1 MERIDKHAVEN
12 ADIAYIHEHA
22 RVELNRLAGH
32 SVLFTGAGG
41 FLGYYFIKV
50 IAAWNDAYPNST
62 IQLTALSNF
71 RNGIPSHLRVFAR
84 DRNIQIVKKDITTY
98 TVSTR
103 QRFDYIIHA
112 ASIASPI
119 FYRQYPIETIN
130 ANVQGMYR
138 ILDYAVRRNAT
149 KHAIRGLLYFSSS
162 EIYGDPT
169 PGNIPTP
176 ETYRGNVSCTG
187 PRACYDESKRFCETL
202 CVNYA
207 AVHRLPISVARPFNN
222 YGPGLKITDG
232 RVIPDFARNILDNTN
247 IVMYSSGSP
256 SRTFCY
262 VADALVGYIK
272 ILTHGRRG
280 EAYNIGVEKPEVNVS
295 ELAKKM
301 ITIGKKYFSYT
312 GKLRVAKSK
321 DTHYLTDNPQ
331 RRCPQI
337 TKAAKELGYKPQISL
352 EEGLYRSM
360 MWYKD
365 TYKK

>member
-1 MERIDKHAVEN
+1 MKVIDKASIEE
-12 ADIAYIHEHA
+12 DIAYIHAHTQA
-22 RVELNRLAGH
+22 ELGLLAGR

-41 FLGYYFIKV
+41 FLGYYFIKTV
-50 IAAWNDAYPNST
+50 ARWNEKHPKRK
-62 IQLTALSNF
+62 IQLTALSTF
-71 RNGIPSHLRVFAR
+71 RHGIPNHIAEAAKKGGIRIL
-84 DRNIQIVKKDITTY
+84 KKDITVY
-98 TVSTR
+98 TLPTAL
-103 QRFDYIIHA
+103 RFDYIIHA

-138 ILDYAVRRNAT
+138 ILDYAVRRNKT
-149 KHAIRGLLYFSSS
+149 RHKLRGLLYFSSS

-207 AVHRLPISVARPFNN
+207 AVHSLPITVARPFNN
-222 YGPGLKITDG
+222 YGPGLKIDDG
-232 RVIPDFARNILDNTN
+232 RVIPDFARNILDNTD

-262 VADALVGYIK
+262 VADALIGYIK
-272 ILTHGRRG
+272 ILTRGTSG
-280 EAYNIGVEKPEVNVS
+280 EAYNIGVEKPEVTVS

-301 ITIGKKYFSYT
+301 IVIGKKHFQYT
-312 GKLRVAKSK
+312 GSLKIAKSH
-321 DTHYLTDNPQ
+321 DAHYLTDNPQ
-331 RRCPQI
+331 RRCPRVA
-337 TKAAKELGYKPQISL
+337 KAARELGYAPEITLS
-352 EEGLYRSM
+352 EGLFRTM

-365 TYKK
+365 SYKK